1 MGGCI
6 GSAVAILM
14 LAVSGLFGVGLPLR
28 EGVLLLGVANG
39 AFAVSAIG
47 AMMGLA
53 SNGRGARE
61 GTRMGLWGAA
71 QALAFGAG
79 GLFGTGAS
87 DLARYAFGD
96 PATAY
101 AAVFVAEAA
110 LFVLSARLAM
120 GVFGSTEAPRPALGR
135 GVVTAG

>member
-1 MGGCI
+1 
-6 GSAVAILM
+6 M

-61 GTRMGLWGAA
+61 GTRMGL
-71 QALAFGAG
+71 
-79 GLFGTGAS
+79 
-87 DLARYAFGD
+87 
-96 PATAY
+96 
-101 AAVFVAEAA
+101 
-110 LFVLSARLAM
+110 
-120 GVFGSTEAPRPALGR
+120 
-135 GVVTAG
+135 